1 MSEIKT
7 ERPQDQSLQ
16 ETAHGSPA
24 DTEHD
29 REVPEIDLLSPL
41 TIRGVTLR
49 HRIVMSP
56 MCQYSA
62 EEGMADDWHLV
73 HLGSRAAGGAAL
85 VLVEATAVTRDGRIS
100 PCDVGIWSDGHIEPL
115 ARIARFV
122 HRMGAVAGIQLA
134 HAGRKASCEPPWKG
148 GAYIASPEEGGWPVV
163 GPSPIP
169 FKEGG
174 PVPQP
179 LDEAGIDGI
188 VDAFEAAAR
197 RALTAGF
204 RVLEIHAAHGYLLHE
219 FLSPLSNRRDD
230 SYGGSLENR
239 MRLLL
244 RVVER
249 LRGLMPEGLPLFVRI
264 SATDWDEH
272 GRGWDI
278 EQSVAL
284 VKRLREMG
292 VDLIDVSSGG
302 TLPTARIPLAK
313 GYQVPFARRIREEA
327 GILTGAVG
335 LITEAQHANE
345 IVTGGDADLVFLARE
360 LLREPYWALKA
371 QQELGEEPAWPV
383 PYGYAVKRRAR

>member
-1 MSEIKT
+1 MSEPT
-7 ERPQDQSLQ
+7 SDRPQDSQV
-16 ETAHGSPA
+16 TAHGASA

-29 REVPEIDLLSPL
+29 REVPEVDLLSRL
-41 TIRGVTLR
+41 KIRGVTLR

-73 HLGSRAAGGAAL
+73 HLGSRAVGGAAL
-85 VLVEATAVTRDGRIS
+85 VIVEATAVTRDWRIS
-100 PCDVGIWSDGHIEPL
+100 PCDVGIWSDEHVEPL

-122 HRMGAVAGIQLA
+122 ERQGAVAGIQLA

-148 GAYIASPEEGGWPVV
+148 GAYIEPSQGGWTVV

-169 FKEGG
+169 FKEDG
-174 PVPQP
+174 PVPAP
-179 LDEAGIDGI
+179 LDETGIDGI

-219 FLSPLSNRRDD
+219 FLSPLSNHREDH
-230 SYGGSLENR
+230 YGGSLENR

-244 RVVER
+244 RVAER
-249 LRGLMPEGLPLFVRI
+249 LRGLMPEELPLFVRI
-264 SATDWDEH
+264 SATDWSES
-272 GRGWDI
+272 GRGWDV
-278 EQSVAL
+278 EQSVELA
-284 VKRLREMG
+284 KRLKDLG
-292 VDLIDVSSGG
+292 VDVIDVSSGG

-335 LITEAQHANE
+335 LITEPQHADE
-345 IVTGGDADLVFLARE
+345 IITGGDADLVFLARE

-371 QQELGEEPAWPV
+371 QHALGEEPAWPT